1 MTQRSDFRVTAS
13 FPSGSCP
20 RAPLDYF
27 CTCFKTFDGSPVRT
41 TFPTN
46 TSAQIW
52 LSRSRLFLKLF
63 FSIFSVHLSST
74 IDLMKDTFTTCRTRQ
89 ACWWRRSTQAQWY
102 KVTSTAVENSP
113 EVHEEMILTEISQTK
128 SHDSITP
135 HICLVCIFAA
145 TCSSAG
151 LDSDCNTV
159 LATSLNPTDVETL
172 HTCRD
177 CLWRNSEAY

>member
-1 MTQRSDFRVTAS
+1 MTWHSDLI
-13 FPSGSCP
+13 SGSCP

-27 CTCFKTFDGSPVRT
+27 CTCFKTFDGSPVRA

-113 EVHEEMILTEISQTK
+113 EVHEEMILTERSVK
-128 SHDSITP
+128 LSHMTP
-135 HICLVCIFAA
+135 SHLIFA
-145 TCSSAG
+145 SSVFLLPHAAQQVWIQ
-151 LDSDCNTV
+151 TV
-159 LATSLNPTDVETL
+159 TL
-172 HTCRD
+172 F
-177 CLWRNSEAY
+177 